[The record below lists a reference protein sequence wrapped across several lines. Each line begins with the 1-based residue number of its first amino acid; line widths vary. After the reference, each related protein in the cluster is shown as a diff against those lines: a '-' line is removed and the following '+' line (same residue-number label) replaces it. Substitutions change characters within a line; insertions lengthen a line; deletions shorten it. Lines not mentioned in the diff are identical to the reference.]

1 MLKKNVE
8 KEGQKGRNR
17 GKKAGKE
24 SKGNKVSK
32 EFKEFKEEFSEKA
45 EKGEKEVVDERKERM
60 AEAMENV
67 RGEMEERRKR
77 EQKKLKNLMDTIR
90 RTLQNAG
97 KYKSEMSRQVELTAS
112 TIMIYRLVR
121 DAILENEEWPVVE
134 ELSREGAM
142 RKKENPIFSTYGK
155 FADMLRRDLRALDMN
170 KELTKGKDDA
180 VGGEDDELGKLLSGL

>member
-8 KEGQKGRNR
+8 KEGQKGRNK

-45 EKGEKEVVDERKERM
+45 EKGDNESRVFREEGSKR
-60 AEAMENV
+60 
-67 RGEMEERRKR
+67 MEERKKM

-90 RTLQNAG
+90 RTLQHAG